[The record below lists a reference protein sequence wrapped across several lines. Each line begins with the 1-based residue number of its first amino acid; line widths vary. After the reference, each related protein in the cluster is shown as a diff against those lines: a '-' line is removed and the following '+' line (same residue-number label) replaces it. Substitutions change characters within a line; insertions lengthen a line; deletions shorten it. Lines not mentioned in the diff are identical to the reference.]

1 MSKKRLG
8 KKLGVVVALSLLL
21 GLGNVPNVSSAKA
34 LENDKSFEMLKDW
47 YEDYKVNGNEVVT
60 GDETETGGAVNH
72 AAVTFYTGDVIFVVT
87 ERSRTN
93 VAVDKVSIG
102 YRAKKQR
109 KYGDYYYGFVT
120 CGHCIRDSWDS
131 RVYGNLTNA
140 KNGTGPIGYIL
151 QSVYNGE
158 VDASF
163 VRMADGYR
171 VERKTKKG
179 TWVYPNV
186 QKVKPGDKVSMCG
199 GMSGNITNKKILAV
213 DTFNRSIY
221 DTTREEYRMFDGLMT
236 TEKMGKAGDSGS
248 AVYYMSSGKPYI
260 VGIYIGADSR
270 YGIGYVVPAGKINK
284 ALGVTPY

>member
-34 LENDKSFEMLKDW
+34 AEKDASFEMLQDW

-72 AAVTFYTGDVIFVVT
+72 AAIAFYIGEPIFVVT

-93 VAVDKVSIG
+93 VNVDIVSIG
-102 YRAKKQR
+102 YRAQRKR

-120 CGHCIRDSWDS
+120 CGHCVRDSWDS
-131 RVYGNLTNA
+131 MVYANLTEA
-140 KNGTGPIGYIL
+140 KKGTGAIGYIL
-151 QSVYNGE
+151 QSVYDGE

-163 VRMADGYR
+163 VSMAYGYR

-179 TWVYPNV
+179 TWVYSNV

-199 GMSGNITNKKILAV
+199 GMSGNIKNRKILAV

-221 DTTREEYRMFDGLMT
+221 DPTRGVYTMFDGLMT

-248 AVYYMSSGKPYI
+248 AVYYMNSGKPYI

-284 ALGVTPY
+284 RLNVTPY